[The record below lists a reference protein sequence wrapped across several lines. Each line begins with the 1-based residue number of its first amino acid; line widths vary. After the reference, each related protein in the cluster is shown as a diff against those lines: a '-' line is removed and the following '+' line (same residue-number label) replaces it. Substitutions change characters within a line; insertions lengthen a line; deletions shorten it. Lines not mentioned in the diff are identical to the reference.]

1 VSIEINR
8 IKNNPS
14 PVVRLC
20 NEVTPA
26 AAPSPTKGVGRN
38 AAFKSNPM
46 PQDKV
51 EISSKKKGLS
61 DGAKIGIGIGT
72 LTLIGV
78 GIYKR
83 KSLKTLWDKICGKR
97 NPNKQTPIINEW
109 DNLVNSVKISNL
121 PEQMTFTP
129 FKTKEEAVKYA
140 KDVFKIQEVDSE
152 TLPLPLLNDTIDAM
166 VDISNKN
173 HGKFYV
179 PRIIRGTTKTN
190 NAANLQGDPADSNMF
205 GVLELHKPLIDLYDS
220 KIENI
225 ITTDIINER
234 RNNIK
239 DIIYHEFGHWQ
250 DEMVNKTTIL
260 KDNATFEKVCQERY
274 VHHNPQSPFI
284 TNENEQN
291 IASKISNYSKNS
303 IGEFIAETYKA
314 MIKGKTIPD
323 DVMGLYRKYN
333 GPMLN

>member
-1 VSIEINR
+1 MSIEINS
-8 IKNNPS
+8 IKNNP
-14 PVVRLC
+14 L
-20 NEVTPA
+20 
-26 AAPSPTKGVGRN
+26 PSPSDLPNDRQRTNVG
-38 AAFKSNPM
+38 FKSKPIQ
-46 PQDKV
+46 QDKV
-51 EISSKKKGLS
+51 EISSKKKRLS
-61 DGAKIGIGIGT
+61 DGAKIGIVISA

-83 KSLKTLWDKICGKR
+83 KSLKNLWDKICGKR
-97 NPNKQTPIINEW
+97 HPNTQTPIINEW

-152 TLPLPLLNDTIDAM
+152 MLPLQLLNDTLDSL
-166 VDISNKN
+166 VTISNKN

-179 PRIIRGTTKTN
+179 PRIIRGTTKTDS
-190 NAANLQGDPADSNMF
+190 AANLQGDPADSNMF

-220 KIENI
+220 NIENI
-225 ITTDIINER
+225 LTNDIIRKR

-250 DEMVNKTTIL
+250 DEMVNKATIL
-260 KDNATFEKVCQERY
+260 KDNATFERVCQERY
-274 VHHNPQSPFI
+274 VHNNLQSSFI

-291 IASKISNYSKNS
+291 IASKISNYSRNS

-314 MIKGKTIPD
+314 MVKGERIPD
-323 DVMGLYRKYN
+323 DVMRLYRKYN